1 MKNIG
6 LIGCGHISETYF
18 RSREYFN
25 NINITACADLN
36 LEAAKKCANEY
47 NINAMSVDD
56 LLADK
61 NIDVILNLTNPTA
74 HYDTIKNTL
83 LAGKHSYCEKP
94 LSIQFD
100 QGKEIIELANSKK
113 LYLGNAPDTFLGG
126 GGQLTK
132 QIIDRG
138 EVGDI
143 KLGNFTFAFPGVQ
156 SWHPNPEPWFLKG
169 GGPILDMGPYYYTM
183 LVNLLGP
190 AKSIKATCSTVSDY
204 RKIGEG
210 TKKGSDFKVEIPT
223 SYYIVIEFKCGAL
236 IQGFLSFDVINHQS
250 NFIDLYGTKGSII
263 GPDPNMFGGPIKVSL
278 TEGGTWK
285 EYSTEEMKLG
295 KTNIY
300 NISGRSNEAPT
311 NANYRGVGLSDML
324 YCIENNLEHR
334 CNGELVLHVLDMLDT
349 TIQSAEQS
357 KTLML
362 RTTCK
367 ETKQFNEKDIAKIT
381 K

>member
-1 MKNIG
+1 MKNVG

-25 NINITACADLN
+25 NINITACSDLKID
-36 LEAAKKCANEY
+36 AAKKCASEY
-47 NINAMSVDD
+47 NIIAKNVDD

-74 HYDTIKNTL
+74 HYETIKNTL

-94 LSIQFD
+94 LAIKFE
-100 QGKEIIELANSKK
+100 QGKELIELANSKN

-138 EVGDI
+138 EVGEI

-156 SWHPNPEPWFLKG
+156 SWHPNPEPWFVEG

-190 AKSIKATCSTVSDY
+190 AKSIKAISSKVSEF

-210 TKKGSDFKVEIPT
+210 SRKGSDFRVDIPT
-223 SYYIVIEFKCGAL
+223 TYYIVIEFESQAVV
-236 IQGFLSFDVINHQS
+236 QGLLSFDVINHQS

-278 TEGGTWK
+278 SEGGSWK
-285 EYSTEEMKLG
+285 EYGTEEMKLG
-295 KTNIY
+295 KTNIF
-300 NISGRSNEAPT
+300 NKSGRSNEAST

-324 YCIENNLEHR
+324 YSIDHKLEHR
-334 CNGELVLHVLDMLDT
+334 CNGELVLHVLDMLDS
-349 TIQSAEQS
+349 TIKSAEIF
-357 KTLML
+357 KTVQL
-362 RTTCK
+362 RTSCNKTK
-367 ETKQFNEKDIAKIT
+367 PFTETDIDLIT

>member
-6 LIGCGHISETYF
+6 LLGCGHISETYF
-18 RSREYFN
+18 RSRKYFN

-36 LEAAKKCANEY
+36 MESAKKCAKEY
-47 NINAMSVDD
+47 NIIAKNVDE
-56 LLADK
+56 LLVDK

-74 HYDTIKNTL
+74 HYETIKKTL

-94 LSIQFD
+94 LAIKFE
-100 QGKEIIELANSKK
+100 QGKELIELANSKK

-132 QIIDRG
+132 QIIDSG
-138 EVGDI
+138 EVGKI

-156 SWHPNPEPWFLKG
+156 SWHPNPEPWFIEG

-190 AKSIKATCSTVSDY
+190 AKSIKAISSTVSEF

-210 TKKGSDFKVEIPT
+210 SKKGLDFKVEIPT
-223 SYYIVIEFKCGAL
+223 SYYIVIEFQNDAM
-236 IQGFLSFDVINHQS
+236 IQGFLSFDVINHKS
-250 NFIDLYGTKGSII
+250 NFIDLYGTKGTII
-263 GPDPNMFGGPIKVSL
+263 GPDPNMFGGPISVSL
-278 TEGGTWK
+278 SEDGVWK

-295 KTNIY
+295 KTNIF
-300 NISGRSNEAPT
+300 NKSGRSNEAPT
-311 NANYRGVGLSDML
+311 NANYRGVGLSEML
-324 YCIENNLEHR
+324 YSIEHNLEHR
-334 CNGELVLHVLDMLDT
+334 CSGDLVLHVLDMLDT
-349 TIQSAEQS
+349 TIKSAEQS
-357 KTLML
+357 KTLLL
-362 RTTCK
+362 RTSCNKIKPFT
-367 ETKQFNEKDIAKIT
+367 EKDIDFIT

>member
-47 NINAMSVDD
+47 NIIAKNVDD

-61 NIDVILNLTNPTA
+61 SIDVILNLTNPTA
-74 HYDTIKNTL
+74 HYKTIKNTL
-83 LAGKHSYCEKP
+83 LAGKHSYC
-94 LSIQFD
+94 D
-100 QGKEIIELANSKK
+100 QGKELIELANSKE

-132 QIIDRG
+132 QIIDSG

-156 SWHPNPEPWFLKG
+156 SWHPNPEPWFVKG

-190 AKSIKATCSTVSDY
+190 AKSIQAISSTASEF

-210 TKKGSDFKVEIPT
+210 SKKGLDFKVEIPT
-223 SYYIVIEFKCGAL
+223 SYYIVIEFKSEAVV
-236 IQGFLSFDVINHQS
+236 QGFLSFDVINHQS

-278 TEGGTWK
+278 TEGGKWT

-295 KTNIY
+295 KTNIF
-300 NISGRSNEAPT
+300 NKSGRSNEAPT

-334 CNGELVLHVLDMLDT
+334 CNGELVLHVLDMLDI
-349 TIQSAEQS
+349 TIKSAEQT
-357 KTLML
+357 KTLQL
-362 RTTCK
+362 RTSCNQ
-367 ETKQFNEKDIAKIT
+367 TKQFKETDIDLIT

>member
-47 NINAMSVDD
+47 NINAMSADD

-190 AKSIKATCSTVSDY
+190 AKSIKATSSTVSDY

-210 TKKGSDFKVEIPT
+210 TKKGLDFKVEIDT
-223 SYYIVIEFKCGAL
+223 SYYIVIEFHNRAV
-236 IQGFLSFDVINHQS
+236 IQGFLSFDVINHQTS
-250 NFIDLYGTKGSII
+250 FMDFFGTKGSII
-263 GPDPNMFGGPIKVSL
+263 GPDPNMFGGPIKV
-278 TEGGTWK
+278 
-285 EYSTEEMKLG
+285 
-295 KTNIY
+295 
-300 NISGRSNEAPT
+300 
-311 NANYRGVGLSDML
+311 
-324 YCIENNLEHR
+324 
-334 CNGELVLHVLDMLDT
+334 
-349 TIQSAEQS
+349 
-357 KTLML
+357 
-362 RTTCK
+362 
-367 ETKQFNEKDIAKIT
+367 
-381 K
+381 